1 VGHHEVNMTRVALV
15 SFALVM
21 LATTSGCGRK
31 PTTPPEAPAAK
42 TDFAP
47 PEEYELAGPNGS
59 GEEEDA
65 PGLNGG

>member
-1 VGHHEVNMTRVALV
+1 MTRVALV
-15 SFALVM
+15 SFALAM

-47 PEEYELAGPNGS
+47 SEEEEEHELASPSGGG

-65 PGLNGG
+65 PGLSAR